1 MADYEI
7 SRKRFENTGFMSG
20 WRCVHIMLFD
30 ASVAQHHKNKA
41 TNGEHQCRAGI
52 TDGGVRK
59 SDCNGI
65 NATVQINSPMVAP
78 PGGKRELRALIRV
91 LVMAGIIAPYEQFIR
106 LYESPNIINS
116 AVAIV
121 VLTGKLKVVAINWS
135 VAINAAGTAA
145 YKINGLNFPL
155 GPIFFRESSKNP
167 VSISVNAVKT
177 SPPER

>member
-1 MADYEI
+1 
-7 SRKRFENTGFMSG
+7 
-20 WRCVHIMLFD
+20 
-30 ASVAQHHKNKA
+30 
-41 TNGEHQCRAGI
+41 
-52 TDGGVRK
+52 
-59 SDCNGI
+59 
-65 NATVQINSPMVAP
+65 
-78 PGGKRELRALIRV
+78 
-91 LVMAGIIAPYEQFIR
+91 MAGIIAPYEQFIR

-167 VSISVNAVKT
+167 VSISVNAVKNFAT
-177 SPPER
+177 RKIIPP